1 MTEHRPTYHA
11 SNGTT
16 ETYRSTVST
25 LEQHYIDESTSRDI
39 VLLLP
44 ILRSPAS
51 DDQPARCLHLIHL
64 PCGTVGLCNTL
75 TECRCP
81 CCGAAM
87 CYEHESERAIAL
99 PDKTGDW
106 QEQNR
111 AFLCET
117 CATLPMQ
124 IIFALYDFRLSI
136 NAQVHP

>member
-1 MTEHRPTYHA
+1 MTERRLTYHA
-11 SNGTT
+11 P
-16 ETYRSTVST
+16 
-25 LEQHYIDESTSRDI
+25 LEQHYIDGSTSRDTI
-39 VLLLP
+39 LLLP
-44 ILRSPAS
+44 ILYSPAS
-51 DDQPARCLHLIHL
+51 DAQPARCLHLIHL
-64 PCGTVGLCNTL
+64 PCGAFGLCNTL

-81 CCGAAM
+81 CCGTAM